1 MKNEVVK
8 IIFQGLPFDI
18 WYGDLDTHLEE
29 GTGEISPHQFFKPNR
44 CPESTSSPTNKHTI

>member
-44 CPESTSSPTNKHTI
+44 CPESTSSPTYSLM